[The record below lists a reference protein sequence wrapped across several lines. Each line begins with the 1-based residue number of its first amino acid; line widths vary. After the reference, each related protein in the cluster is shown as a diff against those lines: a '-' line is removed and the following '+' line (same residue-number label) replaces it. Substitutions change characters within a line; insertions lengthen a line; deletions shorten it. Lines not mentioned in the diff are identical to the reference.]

1 MCFLGSLVSV
11 MDVAVVESL
20 AGGINDKCGMDSLM
34 DDVVFDEYVD
44 GLNLR
49 RFSMMMVQD

>member
-34 DDVVFDEYVD
+34 DDLVFDEYVD

>member
-1 MCFLGSLVSV
+1 